1 MSFFSDEDEVSN
13 TGGGA
18 GKAMTPTAKS
28 ETKFKSK
35 YDFESSSCDE
45 DEDGCDCLICG
56 DKFIRND
63 KDKMNNYIKLKCG
76 HEFHYTCINDYFK
89 VLNCKKTYKE
99 MGTNL
104 KRECPMCRVS
114 SPLIQVKMNV
124 DYIKGIHRA
133 PRKSNTTSDKSIS
146 SKIILSTEPTQC
158 KGICKTG
165 KQCKKKGNDKYHG
178 YCHIHK
184 DQYIE

>member
-1 MSFFSDEDEVSN
+1 MAFFTENEVSN

-18 GKAMTPTAKS
+18 GKAMTPTTKS

-45 DEDGCDCLICG
+45 DDDGCDCPICG

-76 HEFHYTCINDYFK
+76 HEFHYTCINDCFK
-89 VLNCKKTYKE
+89 VLNSKKPYNE

-114 SPLIQVKMNV
+114 SPLIQIKMNV

-133 PRKSNTTSDKSIS
+133 PRKSNTTNDKSIS

-165 KQCKKKGNDKYHG
+165 KQCKKKGNDKYNG
-178 YCHIHK
+178 YCHLHESQDIH
-184 DQYIE
+184 